1 MILSLVCLQLFVPHA
16 SGHSLS
22 CQIMESHLGV
32 PHSPRTQERLLK
44 YYSIEYF
51 SLLAKLYP
59 ESGFDN
65 LVLEA
70 MLKRCT

>member
-1 MILSLVCLQLFVPHA
+1 MPQGILFPVKSWRAILVFLTLLEPYA
-16 SGHSLS
+16 
-22 CQIMESHLGV
+22 
-32 PHSPRTQERLLK
+32 RLLK